1 MFRCVR
7 LCSGF
12 GGDEWMNETEN
23 QAETENIIDT
33 IKPTIIETLA
43 SSSQAREDLRRHIKR
58 EIGIDVE
65 PYMERAFGE
74 LPDKKISVSE
84 SDIPM
89 REIAETVYELMDDG
103 YNNSQ
108 ISSQLGLW
116 PVEVT
121 RILKDRKNWE
131 KQIWKVAVKGL
142 PLHLRTLAKLKNL
155 LG

>member
-1 MFRCVR
+1 
-7 LCSGF
+7 
-12 GGDEWMNETEN
+12 MNETEN
-23 QAETENIIDT
+23 GAESAPETDNIIDT
-33 IKPTIIETLA
+33 IKPTIVETLA
-43 SSSQAREDLRRHIKR
+43 SSTQAREDLRRHIKR
-58 EIGIDVE
+58 EVGIDIE

-74 LPDKKISVSE
+74 LPDKKITVSE

-142 PLHLRTLAKLKNL
+142 PWHLRQLAKLKNL

>member
-1 MFRCVR
+1 
-7 LCSGF
+7 
-12 GGDEWMNETEN
+12 MNETES

-33 IKPTIIETLA
+33 IKPTIIETLV
-43 SSSQAREDLRRHIKR
+43 SSTQAREDLRRHIKR
-58 EIGIDVE
+58 EIGIDIE
-65 PYMERAFGE
+65 PYMEKAFGE
-74 LPDKKISVSE
+74 LPGKKISVSE

-131 KQIWKVAVKGL
+131 KQIWKVAVMGL
-142 PLHLRTLAKLKNL
+142 PWHLRQLAKLAKLKNL